1 MDVHTKSSLRS
12 AAVKPARVVALA
24 SVLFASTSP
33 SFGAAGAEGTH
44 RCAVVAGD
52 AARLACYDQAFG
64 RPDSNAKPGVAE
76 APAVQALPVTAAAA
90 NETPVAAV
98 PSAAAAAQARE
109 EFGLSEAAKRARDPE
124 KARET
129 MPQSITTVVAK
140 VVRRP
145 TGESIVTLENEQ
157 VWEQA
162 EPGTTVLLKAG
173 DSVTIRKAALG
184 SYVLVTPSRAAVR
197 VRRVR

>member
-1 MDVHTKSSLRS
+1 V
-12 AAVKPARVVALA
+12 
-24 SVLFASTSP
+24 FAYTSP
-33 SFGAAGAEGTH
+33 SLGAGGVEGTH
-44 RCAVVAGD
+44 RCAAVAGD

-64 RPDSNAKPGVAE
+64 RPDSNSTPGGPAAPAAQATSASAIPAAA
-76 APAVQALPVTAAAA
+76 APAVAM
-90 NETPVAAV
+90 
-98 PSAAAAAQARE
+98 PSATAAAQARE

-124 KARET
+124 KAREM
-129 MPQSITTVVAK
+129 MPESIAAVVAK

>member
-1 MDVHTKSSLRS
+1 V
-12 AAVKPARVVALA
+12 
-24 SVLFASTSP
+24 FASP
-33 SFGAAGAEGTH
+33 SLGDGGAEGTH
-44 RCAVVAGD
+44 RCAAVAGD

-64 RPDSNAKPGVAE
+64 RPDSSATSAVLA
-76 APAVQALPVTAAAA
+76 APAAQAAPVAAAPSA
-90 NETPVAAV
+90 AAPVAAV

-129 MPQSITTVVAK
+129 MPESITAVVAK
-140 VVRRP
+140 VARRP
-145 TGESIVTLENEQ
+145 TGEAIVALENEQ

>member
-1 MDVHTKSSLRS
+1 
-12 AAVKPARVVALA
+12 VKPARVVALA
-24 SVLFASTSP
+24 SVVFVSASP
-33 SFGAAGAEGTH
+33 AFGSRGLEGTH
-44 RCAVVAGD
+44 HCAAVASD

-64 RPDSNAKPGVAE
+64 RAGSNATPG
-76 APAVQALPVTAAAA
+76 APAAPAAQATSPTAAPAA
-90 NETPVAAV
+90 VAPVAAV
-98 PSAAAAAQARE
+98 PSAAAVAQARE

-124 KARET
+124 RAREM
-129 MPQSITTVVAK
+129 MPESIVAVVAK

-145 TGESIVTLENEQ
+145 TGESIVTLENAQ

-162 EPGTTVLLKAG
+162 EPGTTMLLKAG

>member
-1 MDVHTKSSLRS
+1 M
-12 AAVKPARVVALA
+12 KPARVVALA
-24 SVLFASTSP
+24 SVVFASTSP
-33 SFGAAGAEGTH
+33 SLGAGELEGTH
-44 RCAVVAGD
+44 RCAAVVGD

-64 RPDSNAKPGVAE
+64 GPDSNVA
-76 APAVQALPVTAAAA
+76 PS
-90 NETPVAAV
+90 VAAV
-98 PSAAAAAQARE
+98 PSAAVATQARE

-129 MPQSITTVVAK
+129 MPESISAVVAK

-145 TGESIVTLENEQ
+145 TGESIVTLENAQ

-173 DSVTIRKAALG
+173 DSVTIRRAALG

>member
-1 MDVHTKSSLRS
+1 
-12 AAVKPARVVALA
+12 VKPARVVALA
-24 SVLFASTSP
+24 SVVFLSASP
-33 SFGAAGAEGTH
+33 SLGAGGAEGTH
-44 RCAVVAGD
+44 RCAAVAGD

-64 RPDSNAKPGVAE
+64 RPDMSATPAAQATSAIV
-76 APAVQALPVTAAAA
+76 APAAVA
-90 NETPVAAV
+90 PVAVV
-98 PSAAAAAQARE
+98 PSTTAAAQARE
-109 EFGLSEAAKRARDPE
+109 EFGLSDAAKRARDPE
-124 KARET
+124 RAREM
-129 MPQSITTVVAK
+129 MPESIVAVVAK

-162 EPGTTVLLKAG
+162 EPGTTMLLKAG

>member
-1 MDVHTKSSLRS
+1 MGIPTPSSLRS
-12 AAVKPARVVALA
+12 PAVKPARVVALA
-24 SVLFASTSP
+24 SVVFASTSP
-33 SFGAAGAEGTH
+33 AFGAAGAEGSH
-44 RCAVVAGD
+44 RCAAVTGD

-64 RPDSNAKPGVAE
+64 RPDSNATPGGAA
-76 APAVQALPVTAAAA
+76 APAVQAQPVTVAPA
-90 NETPVAAV
+90 VAAPVVPV
-98 PSAAAAAQARE
+98 PSATAAAQARE
-109 EFGLSEAAKRARDPE
+109 EFGLSETAKRARDPE

-129 MPQSITTVVAK
+129 MPQSITVVVAK

-145 TGESIVTLENEQ
+145 TGESIVTLENDQ